1 MTVSLKEG
9 EVVLITPDDGSIPV
23 DDAGAAGLYYHD
35 MRYVCVF
42 ELRVNGERPMLLSAN
57 GDENYVATFQLINPR
72 LVLAD
77 GSVLEPQSLSIR
89 RTRFVADGWR
99 ERIGLLNCSAQT
111 VTLEIAL
118 VVDADFQDLF
128 SIRGYHTQEM
138 AHVSREM
145 RDGGVNLSARGADG
159 IVRTTRVR
167 TIPDP
172 TAVVGRELRFTRT
185 LAPQE
190 VFAMEVRLI
199 PFEDDRP
206 PTSGLRD
213 FDEAIDTV
221 RESYRGFLKD
231 STHWRTSRERLDR
244 ELLERSARDLRALLD
259 FDATGPYPT
268 AGIPWYAT
276 PFGRDGIVA
285 GLQSLCFNPDVAVG
299 TLRLLARYQGR
310 KVDPYTEEE
319 PGKILH
325 ELRRGELARLGRVP
339 HRPYYGT
346 VDATPLFVSLFVE
359 TVRWLGDWSLYREL
373 LASADAAL
381 RWCDTFGDPDGD
393 GFVEYGSSG
402 SGVELRNKGWKDS
415 KSSLSYRDGAYAE
428 LPAALVE
435 VQAYIYHAKRG
446 MAELASLD
454 GDAERAA
461 RLHREAEALRER
473 FENAF
478 WMPGERCYAQA
489 LDAGKRQIDAVTSN
503 AGHALWAGIASPERG
518 RLVAERL
525 MERDMFSG
533 WGVRTLSSGYPTYNP
548 MSYHNGSVWPHDNS
562 LIAMGFAAYGRRDL
576 ANQII
581 TAMIDAGLRF
591 PNARLPELFC
601 GFFRDQRFA
610 NRPADYLVSCIPQAW
625 SAAAPFLFVQTMLG
639 LRPELASRELRVDP
653 DLPQWLERVDVQSL
667 RALGRRY
674 TFRVRRTSRGFRI
687 SGDLRKRAGTRVAA
701 TA

>member
-9 EVVLITPDDGSIPV
+9 EVVLITPDDGSIPA
-23 DDAGAAGLYYHD
+23 DDPGAHGLYYHD
-35 MRYVCVF
+35 MRFVSVF
-42 ELRVNGERPMLLSAN
+42 ELRVNGEPPMLLSAN
-57 GDENYVATFQLINPR
+57 GDENYVATFQLINDR
-72 LVLAD
+72 LVLGD
-77 GSVLEPQSLSIR
+77 GTDLAPQSLSIR

-111 VTLEIAL
+111 VTLEISL
-118 VVDADFQDLF
+118 IVDADFQDLF
-128 SIRGYHTQEM
+128 SIRGYHGHDL
-138 AHVSREM
+138 AHVTREM

-159 IVRTTRVR
+159 VVRSTRIR

-199 PFEDDRP
+199 PFEDDKP
-206 PTSGLRD
+206 PTAGLRD

-221 RESYRGFLKD
+221 RESYRAFLRE
-231 STHWRTSRERLDR
+231 STQVRSSRERLDR

-276 PFGRDGIVA
+276 PFGRDGIIA

-346 VDATPLFVSLFVE
+346 VDATPLFVALFVE

-373 LASADAAL
+373 LPHADAAL

-393 GFVEYGSSG
+393 GFVEYASSG
-402 SGVELRNKGWKDS
+402 SSVELRNKGWKDS
-415 KSSLSYRDGAYAE
+415 KHSLSYRDGSFAE

-435 VQAYIYHAKRG
+435 VQAYVYHAKRG
-446 MAELASLD
+446 MADLASLD
-454 GDAERAA
+454 GDAQRAA
-461 RLHREAEALRER
+461 RLHGEAEALRER
-473 FENAF
+473 FEEAF

-489 LDAGKRQIDAVTSN
+489 LDASKRQIDAVTSN
-503 AGHALWAGIASPERG
+503 AGHALWAGIAGPERG
-518 RLVAERL
+518 ALVVERL

-562 LIAMGFAAYGRRDL
+562 MIAAGFAAYGQHER

-581 TAMIDAGLRF
+581 TAIVEAGLRF

-625 SAAAPFLFVQTMLG
+625 SAAAPFLFLQTMLG
-639 LRPELASRELRVDP
+639 LRTEPASRELQVDP
-653 DLPQWLERVDVQSL
+653 HLPPWLERVDIQGL

-674 TFRVRRTSRGFRI
+674 TFRVRRTERGFRV
-687 SGDLRKRAGTRVAA
+687 SGDLRRPAGMRVAA

>member
-9 EVVLITPDDGSIPV
+9 EVVLITPDDGSIPA
-23 DDAGAAGLYYHD
+23 DDPGAHGLYYHD
-35 MRYVCVF
+35 MRFVSVF
-42 ELRVNGERPMLLSAN
+42 ELRVNGEPPMLLSAN
-57 GDENYVATFQLINPR
+57 GDENYVATFQLINDR
-72 LVLAD
+72 LVLGD
-77 GSVLEPQSLSIR
+77 GTDLAPQSLSIR

-111 VTLEIAL
+111 VTLEISL
-118 VVDADFQDLF
+118 IVDADFQDLF
-128 SIRGYHTQEM
+128 SIRGYHGHDL
-138 AHVSREM
+138 AHVTREM

-159 IVRTTRVR
+159 VVRSTRIR

-199 PFEDDRP
+199 PFEDDKP
-206 PTSGLRD
+206 PTAGLRD

-221 RESYRGFLKD
+221 RESYRAFLRE
-231 STHWRTSRERLDR
+231 STQVRSSRERLDR

-276 PFGRDGIVA
+276 PFGRDGIIA

-346 VDATPLFVSLFVE
+346 VDATPLFVALFVE

-373 LASADAAL
+373 LPHADAAL

-393 GFVEYGSSG
+393 GFVEYASSG
-402 SGVELRNKGWKDS
+402 SSVELRNKGWKDS
-415 KSSLSYRDGAYAE
+415 KHSLSYRDGSFAE

-435 VQAYIYHAKRG
+435 VQAYVYHAKRG
-446 MAELASLD
+446 MGDLASLD
-454 GDAERAA
+454 GDAQRAA
-461 RLHREAEALRER
+461 RLHSEAEALRER
-473 FENAF
+473 FEEAF

-489 LDAGKRQIDAVTSN
+489 LDASKRQIDAVTSN
-503 AGHALWAGIASPERG
+503 AGHALWAGIAGPERG
-518 RLVAERL
+518 ALVVERL

-562 LIAMGFAAYGRRDL
+562 MIAAGFAAYGQHER

-581 TAMIDAGLRF
+581 TAIVEAGLRF

-625 SAAAPFLFVQTMLG
+625 SAAAPFLFLQTMLG
-639 LRPELASRELRVDP
+639 LRTELASRELQVDP
-653 DLPQWLERVDVQSL
+653 HLPPWLERVDIQGL

-674 TFRVRRTSRGFRI
+674 TFRVRRTERGFRV
-687 SGDLRKRAGTRVAA
+687 SGDLRRPAGMRVAA

>member
-9 EVVLITPDDGSIPV
+9 EVVVITPDDGSIPG
-23 DDAGAAGLYYHD
+23 DDPGSHGLYYHD
-35 MRYVCVF
+35 MRFVSVF
-42 ELRVNGERPMLLSAN
+42 ELRINGERPMLLSAN
-57 GDENYVATFQLINPR
+57 GDENYVATFQLINDK

-77 GSVLEPQSLSIR
+77 GTELEPQSLSIR

-111 VTLEIAL
+111 VTLEISL
-118 VVDADFQDLF
+118 TVDADFQDLF
-128 SIRGYHTQEM
+128 SIRGFRSGDP
-138 AHVSREM
+138 AHVIREM
-145 RDGGVNLSARGADG
+145 REGGVNLTARGADG
-159 IVRTTRVR
+159 VVRATRIR
-167 TIPDP
+167 TIPNP

-199 PFEDDRP
+199 PSEDDQP
-206 PTSGLRD
+206 PTAGLRD
-213 FDEAIDTV
+213 FDEAIDAV
-221 RESYRGFLKD
+221 RESYKAFLKA
-231 STHWRTSRERLDR
+231 STEVRTSRERLDR

-259 FDATGPYPT
+259 FEPTGPYPT

-276 PFGRDGIVA
+276 PFGRDGIIA
-285 GLQSLCFNPDVAVG
+285 GLQSLSFNPDVAVG
-299 TLRLLARYQGR
+299 TLRLLARHQGK
-310 KVDPYTEEE
+310 KVDPFTEEE

-346 VDATPLFVSLFVE
+346 VDATPLFVSLFVD

-373 LASADAAL
+373 LGHADAAL
-381 RWCDTFGDPDGD
+381 RWCDTFGDPDRD
-393 GFVEYGSSG
+393 GFVEYGSTG

-415 KSSLSYRDGAYAE
+415 RSSLSYRDGSLAE

-435 VQAYIYHAKRG
+435 VQSYVYHAKRG

-454 GDAERAA
+454 GDAERAS
-461 RLHREAEALRER
+461 RLHQEAEALREH
-473 FENAF
+473 FEDAF
-478 WMPGERCYAQA
+478 WMPAERCYAQA
-489 LDAGKRQIDAVTSN
+489 LDAAKRQVDAVTSN
-503 AGHALWAGIASPERG
+503 AGHALWAGIASAERG
-518 RLVAERL
+518 ALVAKRL

-533 WGVRTLSSGYPTYNP
+533 WGVRTLSSSYPTYNP

-562 LIAMGFAAYGRRDL
+562 LIAAGFAAYGQHEL
-576 ANQII
+576 AHQII
-581 TAMIDAGLRF
+581 TAIVDAGLRF

-625 SAAAPFLFVQTMLG
+625 AAGSPLLFVQTILG

-653 DLPQWLERVDVQSL
+653 HLPDWLERVDVEGL

-674 TFRVRRTSRGFRI
+674 TFRVRRTARGIRV
-687 SGDLRKRAGTRVAA
+687 SGDLRRPAGTPVAA

>member
-9 EVVLITPDDGSIPV
+9 EVVLITPDDGSIPA
-23 DDAGAAGLYYHD
+23 DDPGAHGLYYHD
-35 MRYVCVF
+35 MRFVSVF
-42 ELRVNGERPMLLSAN
+42 ELRINGEPPMLLSAN
-57 GDENYVATFQLINPR
+57 GDENYVATFQLINDQV
-72 LVLAD
+72 VLAD
-77 GSVLEPQSLSIR
+77 GSRLQPQSLSIR

-118 VVDADFQDLF
+118 IVDADFQDLF
-128 SIRGYHTQEM
+128 SIRGYHGMDLPPVT
-138 AHVSREM
+138 REM
-145 RDGGVNLSARGADG
+145 REGGVNLWARGADG

-185 LAPQE
+185 LGPQE

-199 PFEDDRP
+199 PYEDDKP
-206 PTSGLRD
+206 PTAGLRD
-213 FDEAIDTV
+213 FDEAIEAV
-221 RESYRGFLKD
+221 RESYKGFLKD
-231 STHWRTSRERLDR
+231 STRVATSRERLDR
-244 ELLERSARDLRALLD
+244 ELLERSARDVRALLD
-259 FDATGPYPT
+259 FEPTGPYPT

-276 PFGRDGIVA
+276 PFGRDGIIA
-285 GLQSLCFNPDVAVG
+285 GLQTLCFNPDVAVG

-346 VDATPLFVSLFVE
+346 VDATPLFVSLLVE
-359 TVRWLGDWSLYREL
+359 TVRWLGDWTLYREL
-373 LASADAAL
+373 LPSADAAL
-381 RWCDTFGDPDGD
+381 RWCDTFGDIDDD
-393 GFVEYGSSG
+393 GFVEYASSG
-402 SGVELRNKGWKDS
+402 SSVELRNKGWKDS
-415 KSSLSYRDGAYAE
+415 QSSLSYRDGSYAQ

-435 VQAYIYHAKRG
+435 VQAYVYHAKRG
-446 MAELASLD
+446 MAELAALD

-461 RLHREAEALRER
+461 RLHREAETLREH
-473 FENAF
+473 FEDVF
-478 WMPGERCYAQA
+478 WMPAERCYAQA
-489 LDAGKRQIDAVTSN
+489 LDASKRQIEAVTSN

-518 RLVAERL
+518 ALVAARL

-562 LIAMGFAAYGRRDL
+562 MIAAGLAAYGEHDR

-581 TAMIDAGLRF
+581 SAMVDAGLRF

-601 GFFRDQRFA
+601 GFFRDQRFS

-625 SAAAPFLFVQTMLG
+625 SAAAPLLFLQTMLG
-639 LRPELASRELRVDP
+639 LRPELATRELHVDP
-653 DLPQWLERVDVQSL
+653 VLPQWLERVDVVGL

-674 TFRVRRTSRGFRI
+674 TFRVRRTRRGVRV
-687 SGDLRKRAGTRVAA
+687 SGDLRRPLGTRVAA